1 MASVAADRRAE
12 LVVAGR
18 TSAATLR
25 WLETAAHA
33 RVRALVEE
41 RGMRAASVLA
51 QAGDRSGPGRSP
63 ASMLGLLLDRDGPA
77 SLGGHLE
84 RLGDAA
90 VVDSRVLLAHRFGAD
105 ERDWPPAED
114 RFASDL
120 LLPDRVADPWLRDL
134 TASVVGARI
143 PVALGGH
150 TLVGPGLRLLLA
162 NEPMDLS
169 AGLRREPPIDLE
181 EVGEND
187 ALAARIRAEI
197 EATGPMT
204 FARFMELALY
214 DPDGGYYRGAE
225 PRPGRSGDF
234 LTAPEA
240 HPIFGQAVANQL
252 VEVWER
258 LDRPAPFVVREHGAG
273 SGTLAEAIL
282 SRLERARPELLAVL
296 RYVPIEIDTRR
307 VDAFGERLS
316 AAGFADRI
324 APAGD
329 DRPFTGVVLANE
341 VLDALPVHRIGVRDG
356 SLAERFVES
365 TPTAVLST
373 PGPAVDAGLGE
384 RLRADGVRL
393 AEGQSGEV
401 CLALDRWIAEAVQ
414 SLERGLLLLIDYGA
428 LASELYDAARRPQ
441 GTVRA
446 FARHRVS
453 DDLYGHIGRQDLTAH
468 VDLTALAAAV
478 TAVGLTP
485 VGVTTQAES
494 LIGIGVEAR
503 LEGIQADPATT
514 LRTMPSCAPRSCASS
529 TPPAWA
535 VSG

>member
-1 MASVAADRRAE
+1 
-12 LVVAGR
+12 
-18 TSAATLR
+18 
-25 WLETAAHA
+25 
-33 RVRALVEE
+33 
-41 RGMRAASVLA
+41 
-51 QAGDRSGPGRSP
+51 
-63 ASMLGLLLDRDGPA
+63 MLGLLLDRDGPA
-77 SLGGHLE
+77 SLGSHLE

-90 VVDSRVLLAHRFGAD
+90 VVDTRVLLAHRFGAD
-105 ERDWPPAED
+105 EREWPPAED

-150 TLVGPGLRLLLA
+150 TLVGRGPA
-162 NEPMDLS
+162 PPAWEAPMDLS

-187 ALAARIRAEI
+187 VLAARIRAEI
-197 EATGPMT
+197 EAAGPMT

-273 SGTLAEAIL
+273 SGTLAEAVL
-282 SRLERARPELLAVL
+282 RRLERARPELLAVAAL
-296 RYVPIEIDTRR
+296 RAHRDRCAARRSVRRAADRGGLRGRASRRRTTIARSRVSCSRTRSSTR
-307 VDAFGERLS
+307 CPSTASGSGMARWPNASWQWAPTAGLVDAWG
-316 AAGFADRI
+316 
-324 APAGD
+324 P
-329 DRPFTGVVLANE
+329 P
-341 VLDALPVHRIGVRDG
+341 
-356 SLAERFVES
+356 S
-365 TPTAVLST
+365 TPA
-373 PGPAVDAGLGE
+373 LGE
-384 RLRADGVRL
+384 RLQADGVRL

-401 CLALDRWIAEAVQ
+401 CLALDRWIAEAVH

-428 LASELYDAARRPQ
+428 LASELYDAVRRPQ

-446 FARHRVS
+446 FIRHRVS

-468 VDLTALAAAV
+468 VDLTALGAAA
-478 TAVGLTP
+478 TAVGLAP
-485 VGVTTQAES
+485 VGETSQAEF
-494 LIGIGVEAR
+494 LIGNGAEA
-503 LEGIQADPATT
+503 LLQEVQADPATT
-514 LRTMPSCAPRSCASS
+514 LAAMSSCDPR
-529 TPPAWA
+529 
-535 VSG
+535 